1 MNVFDKD
8 KMKRKQ
14 DAKELKAKVALK
26 SMLSQTGSVWDQV
39 DTQGLYRNVMLT
51 PHYLYRNTSGFGA
64 APQAVCGNET

>member
-8 KMKRKQ
+8 
-14 DAKELKAKVALK
+14 
-26 SMLSQTGSVWDQV
+26 S
-39 DTQGLYRNVMLT
+39 LYRNVMLT